1 VRVTTANAD
10 SRRNAGE
17 GGIGQGQDCASSM
30 EQKRSGEQQRMT
42 LSHELLVPMS
52 HMILLTLGPIVF
64 VSQGR

>member
-1 VRVTTANAD
+1 
-10 SRRNAGE
+10 
-17 GGIGQGQDCASSM
+17 
-30 EQKRSGEQQRMT
+30 MT